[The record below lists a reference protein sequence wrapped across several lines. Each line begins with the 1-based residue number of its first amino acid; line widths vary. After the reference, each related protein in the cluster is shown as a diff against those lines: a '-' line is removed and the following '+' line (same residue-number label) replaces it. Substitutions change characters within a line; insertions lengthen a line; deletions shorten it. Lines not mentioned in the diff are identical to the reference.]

1 MQVNEKIRLLRE
13 LNSWTQEDM
22 AEKLHMSLNSYASLE
37 RGESK
42 LHLAKLE
49 QVAQVFDIEVLDL
62 LALERQGLIF
72 LVNGD
77 GDNNNPTIS
86 YYGNSNQSSVEIEKL
101 KLTLKHKDEL
111 LQQQKTL
118 LAQQAEQIT
127 TLKELVAVLQPK
139 K

>member
-77 GDNNNPTIS
+77 GDNINNPSIS
-86 YYGNSNQSSVEIEKL
+86 YYGSADQSSVEIEKL

-127 TLKELVAVLQPK
+127 TLKELVAALRGE
-139 K
+139 